1 MGGSGVVIVARLH
14 RLNPNQT
21 RLVIGLKMY
30 NPIRLKSFKGQPV
43 RGVHIDQSTINLL
56 HSNSLVTHEMV
67 PTPVSTRLNVAHCW
81 IELLLLSFGL

>member
-14 RLNPNQT
+14 RLNLNQT

-30 NPIRLKSFKGQPV
+30 NPIRLQPV
-43 RGVHIDQSTINLL
+43 HGVHIDQSTINLL

-67 PTPVSTRLNVAHCW
+67 PTPVLTRLNVAHCW
-81 IELLLLSFGL
+81 IELLLLSLGL